1 MRQKIKI
8 LLADDDPVLRR
19 LLPSQISSDDFE
31 FSAAESAKTVLSKLK
46 EEDFDIVLLDVNLP
60 DISGIEILPT
70 IRQME
75 NAPEVIM
82 LTADKSLQTGI
93 EAMRRGAID
102 YITKPANPEEVE
114 TFIRKAFEKRRLV
127 LENQRFRVVVRQQN
141 KNLVVEPVHRSP
153 LMKQIFAQAETVA
166 KLDTTLLI
174 TGESGTGKDVLA
186 RWVHSHSARADSP
199 LISVNC
205 GALPENLFESEFFGH
220 EKGSFTGA
228 TTQKIGLIE
237 AADGST
243 LFLDEIGEMPLTM
256 QVKLLHFLEN
266 GNFRRVGAT
275 RDRQSDVRVIAA
287 TNKNLPD
294 EVREKRFRTDLY
306 YRLNVIAFYMP
317 PLRERLEDLSALID
331 FFLEKLRVQFN
342 RPRLEL
348 SENAERQIKNHQ
360 WQGNIRE
367 LRNTLERT
375 AALSPNDFI
384 EEIYGL
390 ENQNFAPASPNALPD
405 LPPVT
410 IAELEKR
417 HILQILKDVGGHREK
432 AAVILGI
439 TSRTLYRKLNE
450 YDIETDKMS

>member
-1 MRQKIKI
+1 MKQKIKI

-19 LLPSQISSDDFE
+19 LLPSQVTADDFD
-31 FSAAESAKTVLSKLK
+31 FSVAENAKSVLGKLK
-46 EEDFDIVLLDVNLP
+46 EEDFDVVLLDVNLP

-70 IRQME
+70 IRQTE

-102 YITKPANPEEVE
+102 YVTKPANADEVE
-114 TFIRKAFEKRRLV
+114 TFIRKAVEKRRLV
-127 LENQRFRVVVRQQN
+127 QENERFRAAVRQQN
-141 KNLVVEPVHRSP
+141 KNLVIEPVHQSAV
-153 LMKQIFAQAETVA
+153 MKQIFAQAETVA
-166 KLDTTLLI
+166 KLDTTVLI

-186 RWVHSHSARADSP
+186 RWIHSFSSRTDLP
-199 LISVNC
+199 LVSVNC

-228 TTQKIGLIE
+228 TAQKVGLIE

-243 LFLDEIGEMPLTM
+243 LFLDEIGEMPLPM

-266 GNFRRVGAT
+266 GNYRRVGAT
-275 RDRQSDVRVIAA
+275 RDRQSDVRVVAA

-294 EVREKRFRTDLY
+294 EVREGRFRTDLF
-306 YRLNVIAFYMP
+306 YRLNVITFHLP
-317 PLRERLEDLSALID
+317 PLRERLEDIPALIK
-331 FFLEKLRVQFN
+331 FFLEKLRVSFK
-342 RPRLEL
+342 RPNLEL
-348 SENAERQIKNHQ
+348 SENAERQIKKHA

-367 LRNTLERT
+367 LRNMLERS
-375 AALSPNDFI
+375 AVLSPTDLI
-384 EEIYGL
+384 DEIYGL
-390 ENQNFAPASPNALPD
+390 ESHNFAPESRFASPESS
-405 LPPVT
+405 PVT
-410 IAELEKR
+410 LAELEKN
-417 HILQILKDVGGHREK
+417 HILKVLGETDGHREK

-450 YDIETDKMS
+450 YDVTT